1 MAPTIVT
8 GKAEVESYISIKPVL
23 AICPP
28 TDMAMNTYERY
39 GDYAQH
45 ENLASQGASQR
56 ECNHA
61 ALSIGFALLGA
72 ITGAAL
78 ALMFAPKSGDDL
90 RGDLRR
96 GVNNVR
102 GKVMPF
108 RNQQQEAQG

>member
-1 MAPTIVT
+1 
-8 GKAEVESYISIKPVL
+8 
-23 AICPP
+23 
-28 TDMAMNTYERY
+28 MNTYERY
-39 GDYAQH
+39 GDYAQR
-45 ENLASQGASQR
+45 EILAGQR
-56 ECNHA
+56 ANQKECNHA

-72 ITGAAL
+72 VTGAAL

-108 RNQQQEAQG
+108 RREQQEAQG